1 MEKREYT
8 AAACDA
14 GTRLDVLAAAAFSV
28 TRASAQKAIEEARL
42 TVGGAEKEKNYKVRT
57 GDLLTL
63 ILPDARPAEAEAQ
76 DLPLGIVYQDDWLA
90 VVNKP
95 KGMVVH
101 PAPGNPDRTLV
112 NALLYHLDGLSG
124 VGGVLRP
131 GIVHRI
137 DKNTSGLLMVAKNDE
152 AHLALSAQ
160 IKDHSFLRRYEAILV
175 GNLKEDEGTID
186 APIGRH
192 PVKRK
197 QMAVTPDGRP
207 ARTDFRVLERFSGF
221 CRVELTLHTGRT
233 HQIRVHTA
241 HLGHPVLGDTLYGGG
256 KTPFEKKHK
265 DLICEQTLHA
275 RDLGFI
281 HPKTGEYMEFSAAP
295 PEYFVRLEEL
305 LRGILS

>member
-1 MEKREYT
+1 MNGKETRVIGRELSGARLDS
-8 AAACDA
+8 AAAELFEK
-14 GTRLDVLAAAAFSV
+14 TRSGI
-28 TRASAQKAIEEARL
+28 QKLIADGAL
-42 TVGGAEKEKNYKVRT
+42 TVNGAVKDKNHKVRV
-57 GDLLTL
+57 GEELTL
-63 ILPDARPAEAEAQ
+63 ILPEPKKDRAEPE
-76 DLPLGIVYQDDWLA
+76 DLPLEILYEDEDLA

-101 PAPGNPDRTLV
+101 PAAGNETGTLV
-112 NALLYHLDGLSG
+112 NALLYKLDRLSTING
-124 VGGVLRP
+124 VIRP

-137 DKNTSGLLMVAKNDE
+137 DKNTSGLLMVAKNDR
-152 AHLALSAQ
+152 AHNALASQ

-175 GNLKEDEGTID
+175 GNLKDDGGTVN

-197 QMAVTPDGRP
+197 QMAVVPDGRP
-207 ARTDFRVLERFSGF
+207 ARTDYRVLERYEGF

-233 HQIRVHTA
+233 HQIRVHMA

-256 KTPFEKKHK
+256 RTPFEKAHK

-281 HPKTGEYMEFSAAP
+281 HPTSGEYMEFSAPVPA
-295 PEYFVRLEEL
+295 
-305 LRGILS
+305 